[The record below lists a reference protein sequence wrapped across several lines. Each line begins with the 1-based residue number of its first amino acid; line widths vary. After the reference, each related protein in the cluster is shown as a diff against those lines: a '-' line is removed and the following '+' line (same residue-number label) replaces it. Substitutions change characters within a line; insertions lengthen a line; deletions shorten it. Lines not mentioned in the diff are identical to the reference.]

1 MKRIKYFIDII
12 QHQLISDNSKYKMV
26 IDSLEWCYPNCSI
39 YHITENKGPTVGNQ
53 TFRINYED
61 KWINGQ
67 TVAQ

>member
-1 MKRIKYFIDII
+1 
-12 QHQLISDNSKYKMV
+12 MV

-39 YHITENKGPTVGNQ
+39 YHITENKGPNVGNQ